1 MNVLFSFS
9 ADLFSMPTPLPLIFF
24 FTHFLEFFFFWYL
37 GLFFTIYAGGQV
49 STTRSNSRI
58 SFIFAELLDQYS
70 HVLSDVVSIYFC
82 LSKMKHFVVVNSIYK
97 TYFKVNPPA
106 RVCITPLL
114 FNDVEKS
121 NSSILFQ
128 IDCLSYKEATVNKK
142 KAMHVQSISHWA
154 PANIG
159 KLFFD

>member
-1 MNVLFSFS
+1 M
-9 ADLFSMPTPLPLIFF
+9 
-24 FTHFLEFFFFWYL
+24 
-37 GLFFTIYAGGQV
+37 GLFFTIYTGGQV

-114 FNDVEKS
+114 SNDVEKS

-128 IDCLSYKEATVNKK
+128 IDCLSYKEATVYKK

-159 KLFFD
+159 KLCFD